1 MEIVADLT
9 FAILFGV
16 VLRFIIVVLFLITIG
31 KIFKIKNKP
40 SLPPVLG
47 AMAIVYYFSL
57 SEEYANLEYI
67 NGFVILGMFLPES
80 FKIIDGLI
88 QSKTVK
94 RKTT

>member
-67 NGFVILGMFLPES
+67 NGFVILGMFLFS
-80 FKIIDGLI
+80 FHQLVLNGDDKIY
-88 QSKTVK
+88 QSSSYL
-94 RKTT
+94 

>member
-94 RKTT
+94 RKTI